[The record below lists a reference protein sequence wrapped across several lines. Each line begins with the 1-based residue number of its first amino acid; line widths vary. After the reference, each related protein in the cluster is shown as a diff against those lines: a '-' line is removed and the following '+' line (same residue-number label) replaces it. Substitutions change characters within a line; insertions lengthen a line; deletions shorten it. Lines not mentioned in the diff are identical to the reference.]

1 MRVLIIPVGAFF
13 NGDLKYT
20 PRSLSMFNH
29 KLAGIEIII
38 PEQSSSSSPSF
49 VSGNWDRTNGSENSQ
64 FSYGYGK
71 YKFEFYRRVDDT
83 IHGGYLWEF
92 ENYVYID
99 FRDTGPH
106 FTPDS
111 ASGSMTDMRLD
122 YFSKDTITYQFD
134 ARHNADNSNYKY
146 KFWHINLVNKELKV
160 WDKYGTCIPPWI
172 PDKGTM
178 YPDTFRRC
186 WCSKKFAERL

>member
-1 MRVLIIPVGAFF
+1 MKTKIILYIIGIFLFCKINIAQEYPCGMPSPILRYNVPTNISGGYSDVEIMIYNQTQYFNREPSGPIRVLIIPVGAFF

-92 ENYVYID
+92 ANYVYID

-111 ASGSMTDMRLD
+111 ASE
-122 YFSKDTITYQFD
+122 
-134 ARHNADNSNYKY
+134 
-146 KFWHINLVNKELKV
+146 V
-160 WDKYGTCIPPWI
+160 
-172 PDKGTM
+172 
-178 YPDTFRRC
+178 
-186 WCSKKFAERL
+186 